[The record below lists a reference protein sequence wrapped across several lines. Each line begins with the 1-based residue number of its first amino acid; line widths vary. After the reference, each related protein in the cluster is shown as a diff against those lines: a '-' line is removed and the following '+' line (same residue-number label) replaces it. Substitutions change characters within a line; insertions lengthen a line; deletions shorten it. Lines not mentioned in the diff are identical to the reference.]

1 MGQLDVKDMKF
12 GLIAVDRRE
21 LDSDPNSE
29 AVILHFCGYGTEPT
43 TQDVDLFYNTM
54 ATTPEFGV
62 MDIMEFIDVYEA
74 EESIIEQYR
83 NDLINGTINA
93 VNILDDDGTTTFN
106 TNAGTTD

>member
-1 MGQLDVKDMKF
+1 MGQLEVKDMQF

-29 AVILHFCGYGTEPT
+29 AVILHFCGYGSKPT
-43 TQDVDLFYNTM
+43 KEDVDLFFNTM

-74 EESIIEQYR
+74 EDSIIEQYR
-83 NDLINGTINA
+83 NDLLNGVITEIKLNENGSTFPDPHA
-93 VNILDDDGTTTFN
+93 DGIM
-106 TNAGTTD
+106 

>member
-1 MGQLDVKDMKF
+1 MGQLEAIDMKF

-29 AVILHFCGYGTEPT
+29 AVILHFCGYATKPT
-43 TQDVDLFYNTM
+43 KQDVDLFFNTM

-74 EESIIEQYR
+74 EDSIIEQYR
-83 NDLINGTINA
+83 NDLLNGTIIA
-93 VNILDDDGTTTFN
+93 VNILDENGSPTFDPNSGTTK
-106 TNAGTTD
+106 